1 MIIFKPDILRRC
13 NAAEAG
19 SKPGEMQRT
28 AIGDGQQ
35 VLPAFNVKTGGGQQ
49 GGERLKMLNDE

>member
-49 GGERLKMLNDE
+49 SRERLKMLNDG